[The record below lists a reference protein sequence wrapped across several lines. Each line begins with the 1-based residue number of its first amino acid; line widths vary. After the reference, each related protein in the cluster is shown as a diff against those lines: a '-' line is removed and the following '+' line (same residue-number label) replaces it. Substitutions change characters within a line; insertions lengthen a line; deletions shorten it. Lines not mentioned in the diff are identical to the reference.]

1 MVVYDTLLIID
12 EVHNLLTNI
21 INLSSK
27 NGEKIYNKIMKARNL
42 KILCLS
48 GTPVISDPFEFSILF
63 NMLRGPMKVD
73 RKTYYALPN
82 DYGLFYDTFIKDGK
96 LIRKHNFKER
106 INGLV
111 SFLKTPIEIEKRE
124 LYPEKKITVKAL
136 PMSEYQW
143 KNYMSVRNKE
153 IQEEIRSRY
162 SKTES
167 IKALNKKPN
176 KKTSGTYRVISRQVS
191 NFVFPSHVKRAKP
204 KTGTETIKEY
214 KTRVDEM
221 FNSFTKKDLVDN
233 LSIYSPKMNAII
245 KNIME
250 KKHEKDK
257 VFIYSDFL
265 TIEGINM
272 IAKILEY
279 HGFTN
284 YLDKRNEGKDY
295 KRFVVWSGETTI
307 KDRSEILELFN
318 SQENSYGKDIK
329 IFMATSAGAEG
340 ISLEDIR
347 LVEILE
353 PFWHRVRIE
362 QVMGR
367 ASRLCSHFKLPVS
380 KRFVEINLYLAK
392 HPKNADIKD
401 VLGEEETTDI
411 YLFNRSNKQK
421 DLLKQFLDAIKEI
434 AFDCGLNYENN
445 KGNVKECRTC

>member
-1 MVVYDTLLIID
+1 MKTQTKKKKEGFYDFLAESDMDDEHVYNKLKSIGSLDDTLLIID

-63 NMLRGPMKVD
+63 NMLGPMKVD

-96 LIRKHNFKER
+96 LIRKHIFQER

-111 SFLKTPIEIEKRE
+111 SFLNTPLEIEKRE

-191 NFVFPSHVKRAKP
+191 NFVFPSHVKRAK
-204 KTGTETIKEY
+204 T
-214 KTRVDEM
+214 
-221 FNSFTKKDLVDN
+221 
-233 LSIYSPKMNAII
+233 
-245 KNIME
+245 
-250 KKHEKDK
+250 
-257 VFIYSDFL
+257 
-265 TIEGINM
+265 
-272 IAKILEY
+272 
-279 HGFTN
+279 
-284 YLDKRNEGKDY
+284 
-295 KRFVVWSGETTI
+295 
-307 KDRSEILELFN
+307 
-318 SQENSYGKDIK
+318 
-329 IFMATSAGAEG
+329 
-340 ISLEDIR
+340 
-347 LVEILE
+347 
-353 PFWHRVRIE
+353 
-362 QVMGR
+362 
-367 ASRLCSHFKLPVS
+367 
-380 KRFVEINLYLAK
+380 
-392 HPKNADIKD
+392 
-401 VLGEEETTDI
+401 
-411 YLFNRSNKQK
+411 
-421 DLLKQFLDAIKEI
+421 
-434 AFDCGLNYENN
+434 
-445 KGNVKECRTC
+445 